1 MQEWPPPRA
10 QQAQISRLPY
20 TPGLDG
26 LRALAVVA
34 VMVYHANHQWL
45 GGGFLGVE
53 VFFVLSGYLITL
65 LLIGE
70 HERRGRIGLGRFW
83 MRRARRLLPA
93 LVVLLLAA
101 AAYLAFFYRAP
112 QGQTRGDFVGA
123 LTYGSNWY
131 QIGVGQGYTSAQ
143 AFAPL
148 RHLWSLAVEEQF
160 YLIWP
165 LVMSVLLR
173 RKDAHRKLPRL
184 GPWLFLA
191 SLVIAVAMAIVYVP
205 GDVATTCAPGQMHG
219 YWTIG
224 GRCINVDEAL
234 YLGTFTRAAGVLL
247 GASLA
252 MIWRPVAIM
261 RSQLRGKPHRLDL
274 AALLGLAGLWLLM
287 SRLSLSS
294 DGITLGVRY
303 DPWLFRGGFFL
314 TGLATMAIIAAVTHQ
329 RSWTG
334 RLLGIAPL
342 RWIGQRSYGM
352 YLYHWLIYEII
363 RKEAGVALTLQQFAL
378 AMAIT
383 FVASELSYRLVEL
396 PVRNGRL
403 GEWLRG
409 ERAARTRQMY
419 NRRRW
424 MVALAAVAAG
434 FAGFAGVSIATADNV
449 CVGALE
455 CSLQDAGAAPASVLR
470 RPRRR
475 RRPPPRR
482 RCRPRWPPWSR
493 PPCGR
498 CRPPGRTQGPPCRPR
513 RCRPPSP
520 MSSSARPSRCRP
532 PSRRA
537 RPRRHRRRRSR
548 RRAHRWRRSRSAQPR
563 SPSVSR

>member
-1 MQEWPPPRA
+1 
-10 QQAQISRLPY
+10 
-20 TPGLDG
+20 
-26 LRALAVVA
+26 
-34 VMVYHANHQWL
+34 
-45 GGGFLGVE
+45 
-53 VFFVLSGYLITL
+53 
-65 LLIGE
+65 
-70 HERRGRIGLGRFW
+70 

-131 QIGVGQGYTSAQ
+131 QIAVGQGYTAAQ

-160 YLIWP
+160 YLVWP

-184 GPWLFLA
+184 GPWLFVA
-191 SLVIAVAMAIVYVP
+191 SLAIAVAMAIVYVP

-219 YWTIG
+219 YWTIA
-224 GRCINVDEAL
+224 GRCVNVDEAL

-314 TGLATMAIIAAVTHQ
+314 TGLATLAIIAAVTHQ

-334 RLLGIAPL
+334 RLLGVAPL

-363 RKEAGVALTLQQFAL
+363 RKEAGIALTVRQFAL

-383 FVASELSYRLVEL
+383 VVASELSYRLVEL
-396 PVRNGRL
+396 PVRSGRL

-409 ERAARTRQMY
+409 ERAARTRKMY

-424 MVALAAVAAG
+424 MVAFAALAAG

-455 CSLQDAGAAPASVLR
+455 CSLQDARRGPGEHPPGADDVDDLHHHHDDADDGGHGGRGRRPGAATR
-470 RPRRR
+470 RAGPGRH
-475 RRPPPRR
+475 
-482 RCRPRWPPWSR
+482 
-493 PPCGR
+493 R
-498 CRPPGRTQGPPCRPR
+498 CRPP

-520 MSSSARPSRCRP
+520 MSSSAHLSRCRP
-532 PSRRA
+532 RSRRA
-537 RPRRHRRRRSR
+537 PPRRHRRRRSR
-548 RRAHRWRRSRSAQPR
+548 RRAPRWRRSRSARPR